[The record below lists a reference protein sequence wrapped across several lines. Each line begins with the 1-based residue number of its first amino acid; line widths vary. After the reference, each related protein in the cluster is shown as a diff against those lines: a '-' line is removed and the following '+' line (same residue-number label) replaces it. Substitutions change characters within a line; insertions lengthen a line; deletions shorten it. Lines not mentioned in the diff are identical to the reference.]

1 MVLGMHLHGHT
12 KKIKIPAIHRVSS
25 IIKRAI
31 FPPLFICHLKHESR
45 ILSSRFWPFFIGTTE
60 NQRFFPKKGKKSKK
74 KHFERKGADKKIKK
88 SKKKHSAKRS
98 QEKTK
103 KVKKNTSR
111 EESPTREKCEIKK
124 NGKKNHLRLESYFLP
139 YHAPNAAI

>member
-1 MVLGMHLHGHT
+1 MKVVFYRADFGLFLSVRLKT
-12 KKIKIPAIHRVSS
+12 SVFSQKKA
-25 IIKRAI
+25 
-31 FPPLFICHLKHESR
+31 
-45 ILSSRFWPFFIGTTE
+45 
-60 NQRFFPKKGKKSKK
+60 KKVKK

-111 EESPTREKCEIKK
+111 EESPTREKCEVTKK
-124 NGKKNHLRLESYFLP
+124 WQKNHLRLESCFFLP
-139 YHAPNAAI
+139 YHAPKATI